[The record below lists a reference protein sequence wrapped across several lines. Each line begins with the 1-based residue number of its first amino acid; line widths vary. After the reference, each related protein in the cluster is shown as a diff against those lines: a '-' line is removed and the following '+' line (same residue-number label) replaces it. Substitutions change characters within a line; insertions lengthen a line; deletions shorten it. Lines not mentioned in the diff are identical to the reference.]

1 VASSEYHRKQA
12 EILAGLAL
20 TEPDQAKAAQLSLL
34 ALQHRDLVDKLE
46 TSQTLPPPS
55 SGDDHRDCAWP
66 GKTGGQRTTFDTD
79 R

>member
-34 ALQHRDLVDKLE
+34 ALQHRDLAEKPE
-46 TSQTLPPPS
+46 ASQSLQSPYPNN
-55 SGDDHRDCAWP
+55 DDNRDRA
-66 GKTGGQRTTFDTD
+66 
-79 R
+79 